1 MHRRILVVKLADVG
15 DALTATP
22 AVRALRQRFPD
33 AGLDVLVRK
42 YGILLWNNQG
52 RWGLVS
58 PSQLAEWLRGYRLFK
73 RQKEQF
79 PRLTVKAP
87 TIDFRSTTPLS
98 DSVARVLRSQRPQEL
113 NQPKAKPKPPTA
125 H

>member
-1 MHRRILVVKLADVG
+1 MSTLILRPTLIVPHDHMKMSLGPRTVG
-15 DALTATP
+15 E
-22 AVRALRQRFPD
+22 

-79 PRLTVKAP
+79 PRITVKAP

-113 NQPKAKPKPPTA
+113 NQPKAKAKPPTA
-125 H
+125 HETNP